1 MSDGVNPPVTD
12 TATVTLTNANPDVV
26 LTSPN
31 AGASFQVGAPVTAHA
46 TFGDQGSHDT
56 QTCTIGWGDGTTTP
70 GTVVGG
76 TCDGTHSYAATGT
89 PTITITVTD
98 DDGGTGSASRVTTI
112 TPQPN
117 LAPTADAGADRTG
130 TEGTSLTLVGSGSD
144 PEGLTPTYSW
154 SFAAEAGV
162 DPGTTCS
169 FGSATSASS
178 SFSCTDDGTFTVT
191 LSVSDGVNIMTD
203 SATVS
208 LANADPTAGITSPD
222 VGTTTPIGTTVPL
235 HAVLGD
241 AGSHDTHTCSIAW
254 GDGVTTTGTVT
265 GGACDSSHTYPV
277 AGARTITVT
286 VADDDGGTGTAARDL
301 TVTNTAPTANA
312 GADRTGSEGALVSL
326 TGAGSDPEGA
336 ALSYAWTYA
345 AGAGVDAGAQCGF
358 SAPSAAATQFSCDD
372 DGSYVVTLAVGD
384 GVNTTTDTAS
394 VVLANLDPTASI
406 TAPADGAVFTTG
418 QGVSLTGAGADP
430 GSHDVLSC
438 SIAWGDGATGA
449 TAISAGQCTGTHTYA
464 TTGAKTITVTISDDD
479 GGSAVA
485 MVAITITDQP
495 NLPPTAD
502 AGADRSGTEG
512 SPVTLNGSG
521 SDPEGAPLT
530 YAWTYAA
537 GAAVDPGATCSF
549 GSPTAA
555 TTTFTCTDDGSY
567 AATLS
572 VSDGANAPTTDT
584 ALVVVA
590 NADPTV
596 LLTSPGADTAYTVGD
611 TASVSATTGDAGT
624 NDARTCS
631 IAWGDSTTTVG
642 VMADGACTGQHAYAS
657 PGPRTI
663 TVTVT
668 DDDGGTGSDSVVVTV
683 SAVVTQP
690 PTADAGPDRT
700 GTEGSAVSLSGS
712 GSQLDGH
719 ALSYHWSF
727 DKGTGV
733 DSGADCTFGSASSAA
748 TTFRC
753 TDDGTYTVTLTV
765 DDGVS
770 TPGTDT
776 AKVTLAN
783 AAPTTSITTPTA
795 GSEFAIG
802 ATVSVSATVSDA
814 GGNDS
819 HTCSVAWGDG
829 ATGNGGL
836 AAGACSATHTYSGS
850 GARTITVMVTDDDGD
865 SGSDSVGIVIAA
877 APVNQPPT
885 ADAGADKTSI
895 EGSPAHL
902 SGSGSDPEGAPL
914 TYHWTSAPISGT
926 DSGADCTFAAAT
938 SAATDVTC
946 TDDGTF
952 AVTLTVDDGTNP
964 PVSDTAALVVT
975 NADPTVRV
983 TSPAFGA
990 EFRSGAT
997 VSIAATTADP
1007 GSNDTR
1013 TCTIAWGDG
1022 STTTGS
1028 LAAGVCTGSHA
1039 YSSVGARTVTVTA
1052 SDDDGGSGSD
1062 TVAIVVST
1070 TSVNLPPKANA
1081 GPDKSGTEGSKVT
1094 LTGSGK
1100 DPEAAALSYRWTYVA
1115 GAGVDA
1121 GTTCALGSPTTAR
1134 TTFSCTDDG
1143 TFTLTL
1149 AVSDGTN
1156 PPVTDS
1162 AVVKLANATPTVRIT
1177 TPDSDSRLKVGQAVQ
1192 VSAKVAD
1199 RGSNDVLTCSIG
1211 WGDGTTAAGSVSGGR
1226 CTGSHTYVS
1235 AAERT
1240 ITVKTTDDDGSTG
1253 KDSVCLTIRPVKVN
1267 RVPVVDAGDDVTAAA
1282 GTVFRLHAEVSDAD
1296 GDVLTYSWTL
1306 SADSGMGCSF
1316 RAATTGHATRV
1327 ACAAAGTARATLTVS
1342 DGVNPPVSDTVQLTI
1357 RPAACPTVQPGAAP
1371 EAATAPAAAIAVAA
1385 GRRSRRVS

>member
-1 MSDGVNPPVTD
+1 MSCCKPRPDGLDHRTRRRRGLHD
-12 TATVTLTNANPDVV
+12 RSGRL
-26 LTSPN
+26 
-31 AGASFQVGAPVTAHA
+31 AH
-46 TFGDQGSHDT
+46 G
-56 QTCTIGWGDGTTTP
+56 
-70 GTVVGG
+70 
-76 TCDGTHSYAATGT
+76 
-89 PTITITVTD
+89 
-98 DDGGTGSASRVTTI
+98 R
-112 TPQPN
+112 
-117 LAPTADAGADRTG
+117 
-130 TEGTSLTLVGSGSD
+130 
-144 PEGLTPTYSW
+144 
-154 SFAAEAGV
+154 
-162 DPGTTCS
+162 
-169 FGSATSASS
+169 
-178 SFSCTDDGTFTVT
+178 
-191 LSVSDGVNIMTD
+191 
-203 SATVS
+203 
-208 LANADPTAGITSPD
+208 
-222 VGTTTPIGTTVPL
+222 
-235 HAVLGD
+235 
-241 AGSHDTHTCSIAW
+241 
-254 GDGVTTTGTVT
+254 
-265 GGACDSSHTYPV
+265 
-277 AGARTITVT
+277 
-286 VADDDGGTGTAARDL
+286 
-301 TVTNTAPTANA
+301 
-312 GADRTGSEGALVSL
+312 
-326 TGAGSDPEGA
+326 
-336 ALSYAWTYA
+336 
-345 AGAGVDAGAQCGF
+345 
-358 SAPSAAATQFSCDD
+358 
-372 DGSYVVTLAVGD
+372 
-384 GVNTTTDTAS
+384 
-394 VVLANLDPTASI
+394 
-406 TAPADGAVFTTG
+406 
-418 QGVSLTGAGADP
+418 GADP

-438 SIAWGDGATGA
+438 SIAWGEGATGA

-521 SDPEGAPLT
+521 SDPKGAPLT

-572 VSDGANAPTTDT
+572 VSDGATRPRPTPPWWSWQTPIRPCSSRRR
-584 ALVVVA
+584 V
-590 NADPTV
+590 PTRH
-596 LLTSPGADTAYTVGD
+596 TP
-611 TASVSATTGDAGT
+611 SVTPPRSRPRLGT
-624 NDARTCS
+624 RARTMPGPAPS
-631 IAWGDSTTTVG
+631 PRGDSTTTVG

-712 GSQLDGH
+712 GSRLPDGH

-733 DSGADCTFGSASSAA
+733 DSGADCTFGSAQLG
-748 TTFRC
+748 R
-753 TDDGTYTVTLTV
+753 DDLPLHRRR
-765 DDGVS
+765 DLHRHPDGGRRRRG
-770 TPGTDT
+770 PGTDT

-865 SGSDSVGIVIAA
+865 SGSDWVGIVIAA

-983 TSPAFGA
+983 TG
-990 EFRSGAT
+990 
-997 VSIAATTADP
+997 P
-1007 GSNDTR
+1007 GLRRRVPQRGNGFHCRDHR
-1013 TCTIAWGDG
+1013 RPGQQRYAHLHDRLGRRQHDDREA
-1022 STTTGS
+1022 

-1039 YSSVGARTVTVTA
+1039 YSSVGARTVA
-1052 SDDDGGSGSD
+1052 RHGERRRRGLRLRHRRHRGLDDERQ
-1062 TVAIVVST
+1062 
-1070 TSVNLPPKANA
+1070 P
-1081 GPDKSGTEGSKVT
+1081 
-1094 LTGSGK
+1094 
-1100 DPEAAALSYRWTYVA
+1100 
-1115 GAGVDA
+1115 
-1121 GTTCALGSPTTAR
+1121 
-1134 TTFSCTDDG
+1134 
-1143 TFTLTL
+1143 
-1149 AVSDGTN
+1149 
-1156 PPVTDS
+1156 
-1162 AVVKLANATPTVRIT
+1162 
-1177 TPDSDSRLKVGQAVQ
+1177 
-1192 VSAKVAD
+1192 
-1199 RGSNDVLTCSIG
+1199 
-1211 WGDGTTAAGSVSGGR
+1211 
-1226 CTGSHTYVS
+1226 
-1235 AAERT
+1235 AAE
-1240 ITVKTTDDDGSTG
+1240 G
-1253 KDSVCLTIRPVKVN
+1253 
-1267 RVPVVDAGDDVTAAA
+1267 
-1282 GTVFRLHAEVSDAD
+1282 
-1296 GDVLTYSWTL
+1296 
-1306 SADSGMGCSF
+1306 
-1316 RAATTGHATRV
+1316 
-1327 ACAAAGTARATLTVS
+1327 
-1342 DGVNPPVSDTVQLTI
+1342 Q
-1357 RPAACPTVQPGAAP
+1357 
-1371 EAATAPAAAIAVAA
+1371 
-1385 GRRSRRVS
+1385 RRS